1 MGKFSGVSAVPDEG
15 ACLVLF
21 VIGVQ
26 VGFERLEEDDHAIA
40 KRKCLDGSLAFGR
53 FAQRECFRRCRQGA

>member
-1 MGKFSGVSAVPDEG
+1 MPDEG